1 MPDVVEIAG
10 RLSEA
15 QRLSIMSATDLM
27 SNYGGFPFFTV
38 RRTDEPWPQGV
49 CTFLTLKSDRLTET
63 GLAVRA
69 YLENSRV
76 TD

>member
-1 MPDVVEIAG
+1 MPDVAKIAG

-15 QRLSIMSATDLM
+15 QRQAVRGTFAWATFAEEMDGGNKLYELGIW
-27 SNYGGFPFFTV
+27 NPNPKYGDQAITP
-38 RRTDEPWPQGV
+38 
-49 CTFLTLKSDRLTET
+49 L

-69 YLENSRV
+69 YLENSRG

>member
-1 MPDVVEIAG
+1 MADNVAEIAG

-15 QRLSIMSATDLM
+15 QR
-27 SNYGGFPFFTV
+27 NVGFYGVGYKKLPARV
-38 RRTDEPWPQGV
+38 IELADMGLVNAYPAMAGWSWRP
-49 CTFLTLKSDRLTET
+49 TET

-69 YLENSRV
+69 YLENSRA

>member
-1 MPDVVEIAG
+1 MPDVAEIAG

-15 QRLSIMSATDLM
+15 QRECVRQERYPERQTSRLKIQSLGLIDATGL
-27 SNYGGFPFFTV
+27 YTP
-38 RRTDEPWPQGV
+38 
-49 CTFLTLKSDRLTET
+49 L